1 MPRTVTMDGRTE
13 DEYRLDI
20 NRAIADTEDEIFREA
35 MGDEELDN
43 DGDNS
48 LEEMGEGPGGDH
60 LDDEDVV
67 EEYDTEV
74 DPEADQVLQAE
85 PGEQEADE
93 GEEEGEEAEEGE
105 QEGYEQPPYQ
115 EPQRGVPSYRVRE
128 ESERARVAEERAIAL
143 ERELAQMRGRMDE
156 LSTRVN
162 QPARQQQ
169 PAAPPPEPDM
179 FTDPEGWKVHQRTEL
194 TRQVRAEVQQQ
205 MGVER
210 QQQQMQVAQRV
221 EASFGAAANSERRY
235 EFLDAYDRLT
245 HLDPNDPRNRETV
258 IGITQAGDPAQALF
272 DWFDSYNVAT
282 QRPPRGHRP
291 APRQQEPQHEVRL
304 PPNMGG
310 RRGPPSLNSMGGG
323 GPGQRVDPDM
333 LDDSDA
339 AVFRYATR

>member
-85 PGEQEADE
+85 PGEPEEADE

-115 EPQRGVPSYRVRE
+115 EPQRGVPSYRALRTSIPTIPAIVKPLSASPKPAIRRRRC
-128 ESERARVAEERAIAL
+128 SIGSIATTWPRNGHRVVIVPLRDS
-143 ERELAQMRGRMDE
+143 RNPSMRSGYPR
-156 LSTRVN
+156 TW
-162 QPARQQQ
+162 
-169 PAAPPPEPDM
+169 AA
-179 FTDPEGWKVHQRTEL
+179 
-194 TRQVRAEVQQQ
+194 
-205 MGVER
+205 
-210 QQQQMQVAQRV
+210 
-221 EASFGAAANSERRY
+221 GAA
-235 EFLDAYDRLT
+235 
-245 HLDPNDPRNRETV
+245 
-258 IGITQAGDPAQALF
+258 
-272 DWFDSYNVAT
+272 
-282 QRPPRGHRP
+282 
-291 APRQQEPQHEVRL
+291 RL
-304 PPNMGG
+304 P
-310 RRGPPSLNSMGGG
+310 
-323 GPGQRVDPDM
+323 
-333 LDDSDA
+333 
-339 AVFRYATR
+339 